1 MKTTRILTIAIV
13 LLLITNLVLVA
24 FMVMDKKKSGE
35 KRNQGFRAEAPEL
48 MVKTLKMSD
57 QQQADFKKMKEEHF
71 KMVKPYFDS
80 VRVAKRAFF
89 DLVKKPD
96 LNDSLMEVYSLRVF
110 EKQSMLDKITL
121 NHFRSVRNI
130 FTADQQPGYDSLL
143 RKMWSGRGKKDSSGK
158 KEKN

>member
-1 MKTTRILTIAIV
+1 
-13 LLLITNLVLVA
+13 
-24 FMVMDKKKSGE
+24 
-35 KRNQGFRAEAPEL
+35 
-48 MVKTLKMSD
+48 VKTLKMTD

-89 DLVKKPD
+89 DLVKNPA

-121 NHFRSVRNI
+121 NHFRNVRNI
-130 FTADQQPGYDSLL
+130 FTAEQQPGYDSLL
-143 RKMWSGRGKKDSSGK
+143 RKMWSGRGKKDSAAK
-158 KEKN
+158 KEK

>member
-1 MKTTRILTIAIV
+1 MKNTRILTIAVV

-24 FMVMDKKKSGE
+24 FMVMDKKKPG
-35 KRNQGFRAEAPEL
+35 KKPNQGFRAEAPEV

-89 DLVKKPD
+89 DLVKNPS
-96 LNDSLMEVYSLRVF
+96 LNDSLIQLYSSRVC
-110 EKQSMLDKITL
+110 EKQATLDKITL
-121 NHFRSVRNI
+121 NHFRNVRNI
-130 FTADQQPGYDSLL
+130 FTAEQQPGYDSLL
-143 RKMWSGRGKKDSSGK
+143 RKMWSGRNKKDSSGK
-158 KEKN
+158 KEK

>member
-1 MKTTRILTIAIV
+1 MKTTRILTIAVV

-24 FMVMDKKKSGE
+24 FMVMDKKKPGE
-35 KRNQGFRAEAPEL
+35 KRNQGFRAEAPEV
-48 MVKTLKMSD
+48 MVKTLNMTE

-89 DLVKKPD
+89 DLVKNPSI
-96 LNDSLMEVYSLRVF
+96 NDSLIQLYSSRVC
-110 EKQSMLDKITL
+110 EKQASLDKITL

-130 FTADQQPGYDSLL
+130 FTAEQQPGYDSLL
-143 RKMWSGRGKKDSSGK
+143 RKMWAGRNKKDSSGK
-158 KEKN
+158 KEK

>member
-1 MKTTRILTIAIV
+1 MKTTRILTIAVV

-24 FMVMDKKKSGE
+24 FMVMDRKKSGDR
-35 KRNQGFRAEAPEL
+35 RNEGFRAEAPEV

-57 QQQADFKKMKEEHF
+57 QQQTDFKKMKEEHF

-89 DLVKKPD
+89 DLVKNPSI
-96 LNDSLMEVYSLRVF
+96 NDSLIQLYSSRVCD
-110 EKQSMLDKITL
+110 KQALLDKITL

-158 KEKN
+158 KEK

>member
-1 MKTTRILTIAIV
+1 MKTTRILTIAVV

-89 DLVKKPD
+89 DLVKNPA
-96 LNDSLMEVYSLRVF
+96 LNDSLMEVSRGCD
-110 EKQSMLDKITL
+110 KQAMLDKITL

-130 FTADQQPGYDSLL
+130 FTAEQQPGYDSLL